1 MSFWCNNNN
10 NNNNININNSHDS
23 HSSNNNNINNS
34 HDSHSSNSG
43 NDCSNNTR
51 PFPTSDALSNLSQRF
66 VLRLVTLRPFRK
78 HCRFM
83 TDGMILC

>member
-1 MSFWCNNNN
+1 
-10 NNNNININNSHDS
+10 
-23 HSSNNNNINNS
+23 
-34 HDSHSSNSG
+34 
-43 NDCSNNTR
+43 
-51 PFPTSDALSNLSQRF
+51 